1 MSGRPSTRPPTRS
14 RPWPRGAEPVAAGAA
29 TASRPPLTRRLF
41 GRHPIG
47 YLFVAPYVVF
57 LFAIFAYPLG
67 FAVYMSFYDYF
78 FAAPGAIVERPF
90 VGFDNYTTAL
100 ADPTFHRA
108 MLNVVIFIAINV
120 PLTVFVGLLLATAL
134 NAAIPFRTFFR
145 ASYFVPY
152 VTASVAVIG
161 VWLWLFNANG
171 LVNSI
176 LGPLAPDPSW
186 LVNRFWA
193 MPIIALFATWKQL
206 GFYVLLYL
214 AAHHPGGDRGHHHRG
229 HLLPRAVP
237 AHRPRR
243 PRRGVGVAGPADVH
257 PGHRAGQSRLRG
269 RYRGAA
275 GDGRDGR
282 LAGEPLPAGEEL
294 TVATATQPQPAQ
306 PGEVAAEQA
315 TAVAPPTRRSRRRLW
330 PLLGLGVGALVFLFP
345 FYYMVIGALQRE
357 PNSDVSGAFPNPANL
372 TLDNLRDIDQAIDLP
387 RTLLN
392 SGIFTGGVLLSTLVL
407 GLLAGYALARLE
419 FRGKGMVFNAMLLVL
434 IVPFQLLMIPLYV
447 MIVRGYLLGDTY
459 LGMILPFAVNAIAVF
474 IFRQFFLQLP
484 KELFESARLD
494 GASELKILTRIA
506 IPLAKPAILTAVI
519 VTFIGPWN
527 EFLWPFLVTKQLALQ
542 PLAVALANF
551 ISNVAAR
558 QANPFGAILAG
569 AVVLVIPA
577 VILFLIFQK
586 RFQASNLGS
595 GIKG

>member
-1 MSGRPSTRPPTRS
+1 M
-14 RPWPRGAEPVAAGAA
+14 
-29 TASRPPLTRRLF
+29 
-41 GRHPIG
+41 
-47 YLFVAPYVVF
+47 
-57 LFAIFAYPLG
+57 
-67 FAVYMSFYDYF
+67 
-78 FAAPGAIVERPF
+78 
-90 VGFDNYTTAL
+90 
-100 ADPTFHRA
+100 
-108 MLNVVIFIAINV
+108 
-120 PLTVFVGLLLATAL
+120 
-134 NAAIPFRTFFR
+134 
-145 ASYFVPY
+145 
-152 VTASVAVIG
+152 
-161 VWLWLFNANG
+161 
-171 LVNSI
+171 
-176 LGPLAPDPSW
+176 
-186 LVNRFWA
+186 
-193 MPIIALFATWKQL
+193 
-206 GFYVLLYL
+206 
-214 AAHHPGGDRGHHHRG
+214 
-229 HLLPRAVP
+229 
-237 AHRPRR
+237 
-243 PRRGVGVAGPADVH
+243 
-257 PGHRAGQSRLRG
+257 
-269 RYRGAA
+269 
-275 GDGRDGR
+275 
-282 LAGEPLPAGEEL
+282 
-294 TVATATQPQPAQ
+294 
-306 PGEVAAEQA
+306 
-315 TAVAPPTRRSRRRLW
+315 W
-330 PLLGLGVGALVFLFP
+330 PLLGLSVGALVFLFP

-357 PNSDVSGAFPNPANL
+357 PNSGVSGAFPNPANL

-387 RTLLN
+387 QTLLN
-392 SGIFTGGVLLSTLVL
+392 SGIFTGGVLLCTLVL

-419 FRGKGMVFNAMLLVL
+419 FRGKGMVFNAMLLIL

-577 VILFLIFQK
+577 VVLFLIFQK

>member
-1 MSGRPSTRPPTRS
+1 M
-14 RPWPRGAEPVAAGAA
+14 
-29 TASRPPLTRRLF
+29 
-41 GRHPIG
+41 
-47 YLFVAPYVVF
+47 
-57 LFAIFAYPLG
+57 
-67 FAVYMSFYDYF
+67 
-78 FAAPGAIVERPF
+78 
-90 VGFDNYTTAL
+90 
-100 ADPTFHRA
+100 
-108 MLNVVIFIAINV
+108 
-120 PLTVFVGLLLATAL
+120 
-134 NAAIPFRTFFR
+134 
-145 ASYFVPY
+145 
-152 VTASVAVIG
+152 
-161 VWLWLFNANG
+161 
-171 LVNSI
+171 
-176 LGPLAPDPSW
+176 
-186 LVNRFWA
+186 
-193 MPIIALFATWKQL
+193 
-206 GFYVLLYL
+206 
-214 AAHHPGGDRGHHHRG
+214 
-229 HLLPRAVP
+229 
-237 AHRPRR
+237 
-243 PRRGVGVAGPADVH
+243 
-257 PGHRAGQSRLRG
+257 
-269 RYRGAA
+269 
-275 GDGRDGR
+275 
-282 LAGEPLPAGEEL
+282 
-294 TVATATQPQPAQ
+294 ATATQPQHP
-306 PGEVAAEQA
+306 EVVEERARP
-315 TAVAPPTRRSRRRLW
+315 TAPPSRRSRRRLW
-330 PLLGLGVGALVFLFP
+330 PLLGLTVGALVFLFP
-345 FYYMVIGALQRE
+345 FYYMVIGALQSE
-357 PNSDVSGAFPNPANL
+357 PNSTISGAFPNPANL
-372 TLDNLRDIDQAIDLP
+372 TLDNLRDINQAINLP

-392 SGIFTGGVLLSTLVL
+392 SGIFTGGVLLCTLVL

-419 FRGKGMVFNAMLLVL
+419 FRGKGMVFNAMLLIL